1 MTKDEAK
8 NKLQALTECAETR
21 EEFWIDDLPCQF
33 DEDGLAAEY
42 GEKDRCHLKLD
53 DILNLDIIRE
63 PWRWKPKIGEMY
75 WRWFV
80 TEEVKDGK
88 VNAVPGAFIYFG
100 NDFGKGEL
108 AIGNCF
114 KTKNDCMAAT
124 HILEKII
131 NEKKVANKHQ
141 AAFEKAKEIIKE
153 HGKDEEA
160 LHSELDSL
168 LCDILEQEGYGDLV
182 KLFYESP
189 KWYA

>member
-8 NKLQALTECAETR
+8 KKLQTLTECAETR

-33 DEDGLAAEY
+33 DEKGLAAEY

-53 DILNLDIIRE
+53 EIMNLEIDRK
-63 PWRWKPKIGEMY
+63 PWGWIPKIGEMY

-80 TEEVKDGK
+80 TEESKDGK

-114 KTKNDCMAAT
+114 KSKNDCMAAT

-131 NEKKVANKHQ
+131 NGKKFANRHE
-141 AAFEKAKEIIKE
+141 AAFEKAKEIIAKYKNE
-153 HGKDEEA
+153 TPTAHLYLDE
-160 LHSELDSL
+160 L
-168 LCDILEQEGYGDLV
+168 LCEILIQEGYNDLV
-182 KLFYESP
+182 KLFQETN
-189 KWYA
+189 KWYT